1 MTALAIQTAKQ
12 RRASD
17 NPLGSAAPGLS
28 AINKL
33 LLERAARATYA
44 SATSVGYSAAPYFPV
59 VQLTPLAKSLAE
71 KLFDVG
77 AASKVSVN
85 QLAMHFGRGWQQK
98 LFLQLD
104 AVLDSDEWDASDQLL
119 TPSSFTTFLHILL
132 LLRGKRRPGIG
143 ISSTG
148 DIVAMWTVDA
158 NRLTFQCHADDW
170 VTWIVSR
177 VVDDETHTAAGRT
190 TLPFLFAAIG
200 AFNPEQWFTDEGP
213 KSPA

>member
-12 RRASD
+12 RRTNN
-17 NPLGSAAPGLS
+17 NPLGSAAPGVS
-28 AINKL
+28 PINKL

-44 SATSVGYSAAPYFPV
+44 SATSVGSSALPSS
-59 VQLTPLAKSLAE
+59 LIWRTPLARSQAE
-71 KLFDVG
+71 KLFDVS
-77 AASKVSVN
+77 AASKISVN
-85 QLAMHFGRGWQQK
+85 QLAMHFGHDWQRK
-98 LFLQLD
+98 LFRQLD
-104 AVLDSDEWDASDQLL
+104 AVLDPEEWDAADQLL
-119 TPSSFTTFLHILL
+119 TPSSFATFLHILL

-148 DIVAMWTVDA
+148 DIVAMWTVGA

-190 TLPFLFAAIG
+190 TLPLLFATIG
-200 AFNPEQWFTDEGP
+200 AFNPEQWFTDEEP
-213 KSPA
+213 KPSA